1 MFKNRV
7 FKNILSALAVIFFG
21 FILLNLTFLLNFLFF
36 SLIELLIP
44 QHLTETGDWQWFPPA
59 RHVLFLVIIG
69 LISWLILKS
78 RLRTLLKAIYLV
90 VPVAVTLVT
99 VGLLLNT
106 LPILSYLICALLTV
120 ATIVYL
126 YLTRRS
132 WLYYFSVIVVAV
144 SLLAFSLA
152 GGEI

>member
-69 LISWLILKS
+69 LISWPILKS

-106 LPILSYLICALLTV
+106 LPLLSYLICALLSL
-120 ATIVYL
+120 ATLVYL
-126 YLTRRS
+126 YLTRRP
-132 WLYYFSVIVVAV
+132 WLYYFAVIIV
-144 SLLAFSLA
+144 AFSLLVFNLM